1 MTNPETTRPIT
12 EGDQPILPPTICHL
26 IDDKLL
32 EAESVTERVALAGE
46 PGMEDALLTCSFK
59 NARPFK
65 NALLTRRR
73 GAAPRQAR
81 GPELVERAGL
91 RPQD

>member
-1 MTNPETTRPIT
+1 MTNPETIRPIT

-46 PGMEDALLTCSFK
+46 PGMEDALLTCPFK
-59 NARPFK
+59 NAR
-65 NALLTRRR
+65 RRLR
-73 GAAPRQAR
+73 RARHPAGRSGGPGHSTAGATT
-81 GPELVERAGL
+81 
-91 RPQD
+91 